1 MRRTP
6 GSSSV
11 KYCSKSCT
19 VGASNASTAAIRG
32 DGGCS
37 ASIVMAVV
45 TRVAGALAPSS
56 SG

>member
-1 MRRTP
+1 M
-6 GSSSV
+6 
-11 KYCSKSCT
+11 KYCCKSCT

-37 ASIVMAVV
+37 ASTAMAVV